1 MKKNIFQKD
10 QIEYA
15 TIFKDESI
23 FYPSYLPEEIPA
35 RDNQIKEITFC
46 LDPIIKNKKTQNMLL
61 FGTPGT
67 GKTLLSKY
75 VVKQLTEYTQKAK
88 CVYINAI
95 EDNTR
100 YAVLLKILSLFP
112 DVLPRRGLG
121 TDEIFGRIK
130 ENLKKQ
136 NSIPIIIIDEVD
148 QLPPSEASYLLYEL
162 SRTVVEN
169 KYFTLLL
176 ITNNKDFLVHLDPR
190 VQSSLFI
197 TRIEFNKYLPV
208 ELKTIL
214 RERIEYGLI
223 ENAISEDLIGYIA
236 GYASKAGG
244 DARIAIDLLF
254 KAAKNAEKKGSLKIT
269 KQILLDSANVVDS
282 IKLSEKKKTLSKLEL
297 SVLSSIIDGM
307 QSGDLYSLFPKTQER
322 TIRRYI
328 TSFEKQKLIE
338 TKEINTKNG
347 RTRQIFLKF
356 DKSLL

>member
-10 QIEYA
+10 QLNCA
-15 TIFKDESI
+15 SIFKDESV
-23 FYPSYLPEEIPA
+23 FYPIYLPEEIPA
-35 RDNQIKEITFC
+35 REKQIRELTFC
-46 LDPIIKNKKTQNMLL
+46 LDPILKNKKSQNTLL

-67 GKTLLSKY
+67 GKTLLSKF

-95 EDNTR
+95 EDNTKFS
-100 YAVLLKILSLFP
+100 VLLKILSLYP
-112 DVLPRRGLG
+112 DALPRRGLS
-121 TDEIFGRIK
+121 TDEIFSRIK

-136 NSIPIIIIDEVD
+136 DSIPIIIIDEVD
-148 QLPPSEASYLLYEL
+148 QLPPSDASYLLYEL
-162 SRTVVEN
+162 SRTVVDN
-169 KYFTLLL
+169 KYFNLIL
-176 ITNNKDFLVHLDPR
+176 ITNNKDFLIHLDPR

-197 TRIEFNKYLPV
+197 NKIEFNKYSPV

-223 ENAISEDLIGYIA
+223 ENAISEDLLGYIA
-236 GYASKAGG
+236 GYAAKCGG

-254 KAAKNAEKKGSLKIT
+254 KAAKNAEKKGNLKIT
-269 KQILLDSANVVDS
+269 KEILLDSANVVDS
-282 IKLSEKKKTLSKLEL
+282 IKISEKKKTLSKLEL
-297 SVLSSIIDGM
+297 DVLGCIIDGM
-307 QSGDLYSLFPKTQER
+307 LSGDLYSLFPKSQER
-322 TIRRYI
+322 TIRRYV
-328 TSFEKQKLIE
+328 TNFEKQKLIE